1 MNTQPSSLRR
11 QHLLAALLGA
21 AAAATA
27 AVAADAP
34 YTPAPVSVS
43 AANYRETS
51 RADLLAQVNE
61 RNKVNPVG
69 RPATPLRTPQ
79 RYVIV
84 QGEQFESDIPFAEI
98 SRQVAEALAPKGFV
112 NAMDDQQ
119 RIRDADNVDLVLRV
133 TSGERLW
140 REPTVRTEQLTW
152 RDGLQVRPTGRSLA
166 TLGGDVAWER
176 RAGGDDNA
184 LGAAAAN
191 ENRGSF
197 AFGSTPGTPAEGTQ
211 LTAGSALSQAQA
223 RSGPYEYDAT
233 REFYLLVVDAFD
245 YTELRKRG
253 ERTKRLWTTFVAAPR
268 QPGQKF
274 SDVLRT
280 MLRVATPYFGETT
293 SGLQMFNDARARVE
307 IGTPEV
313 IESDVPAPRRD

>member
-1 MNTQPSSLRR
+1 MNLSSRSR
-11 QHLLAALLGA
+11 ARALLSA
-21 AAAATA
+21 AAAAALAVPSLLPA
-27 AVAADAP
+27 AEP
-34 YTPAPVSVS
+34 YMPAPVSVS
-43 AANYRETS
+43 SANYAQTS
-51 RADLLAQVNE
+51 RGELLEAVNQDK
-61 RNKVNPVG
+61 RVNP
-69 RPATPLRTPQ
+69 AARTLTRLKNAQ

-84 QGEQFESDIPFAEI
+84 AGETYPSDISFDDI
-98 SRQVAEALAPKGFV
+98 SRSLAAALEAKGYV
-112 NAMDDQQ
+112 NAMDEQK
-119 RIRDADNVDLVLRV
+119 RVRDAENVDLVLRV

-152 RDGLQVRPTGRSLA
+152 RDGLQSRPTGRSLA
-166 TLGGDVAWER
+166 SLGGDVTWDR
-176 RAGGDDNA
+176 RAGGNDDA

-197 AFGSTPGTPAEGTQ
+197 AFGSTPGTPAGGTP
-211 LTAGSALSQAQA
+211 LTAGSAISQSQARA
-223 RSGPYEYDAT
+223 GSTEYEST

-245 YTELRKRG
+245 YHELRQKG

-293 SGLQMFNDARARVE
+293 TGLQMFNDARARVE
-307 IGTPEV
+307 IGTPKV
-313 IESDVPAPRRD
+313 VESDVSVPKR